1 MNYLFTKT
9 PLLFFVQNLWRDE
22 AFTYLMSQ
30 QSIGDILRTTAAD
43 FNPPLYYLFMHAWML
58 MFGSSEIA
66 MRTVSLLFY
75 VLTIYIMFEI
85 MAVVFQISFKRA
97 LIYFLLI
104 ILNPMLLTFAFE
116 ARMYMMA
123 AFFVTLSY
131 FALLTKRK
139 KLYIAAMTLALYTHY
154 FTVLIL
160 AAQIISSIVDSV
172 CRTRGLAHVTSTWKD
187 KAVFLIPLILFIP
200 WLLFLISY
208 HDLSIAEFWIAT
220 PKAQDIM
227 YLPFVLFT
235 GYQRVFGEY
244 YHDHAGYIS
253 FHTNLNIL
261 LWAIL
266 ILPFI
271 PGIFK
276 KQHIANPN
284 LPKNYVQL
292 TMWFLLP
299 PVFLY
304 IISLFAIPVYHPR
317 YFMFSVVGLLLYM
330 IFVLDSILLAQS
342 QALIPI
348 VAHFANISAQNELT
362 SVYTRS
368 ILKCEGYIK
377 YVSSIFRV
385 RRLFNIHTVL
395 SFIKKHLIM
404 LTAVLLLLFATLYYN
419 KLNLRYNAKRASST
433 MFQEIDQSMKND
445 DRVYLTHE
453 LDYFL
458 ARYYMKNNK
467 IYIFNMP
474 YEDIPFYIGKVLIPP
489 SAFASGIPL
498 YPVRVFI
505 VYYDQYVVRS
515 EM

>member
-1 MNYLFTKT
+1 MLNYLFTKT

-235 GYQRVFGEY
+235 GYQRVFGE
-244 YHDHAGYIS
+244 S
-253 FHTNLNIL
+253 Q
-261 LWAIL
+261 
-266 ILPFI
+266 PS
-271 PGIFK
+271 K
-276 KQHIANPN
+276 K
-284 LPKNYVQL
+284 LRTTNYV
-292 TMWFLLP
+292 
-299 PVFLY
+299 
-304 IISLFAIPVYHPR
+304 
-317 YFMFSVVGLLLYM
+317 
-330 IFVLDSILLAQS
+330 
-342 QALIPI
+342 
-348 VAHFANISAQNELT
+348 
-362 SVYTRS
+362 
-368 ILKCEGYIK
+368 
-377 YVSSIFRV
+377 VSSSSCFFIYHFSFCNTRVSSAIFY
-385 RRLFNIHTVL
+385 VL
-395 SFIKKHLIM
+395 CCWTTFVYDFRTGQYSSGAKSSAYTNRCSFCKY
-404 LTAVLLLLFATLYYN
+404 F
-419 KLNLRYNAKRASST
+419 ST
-433 MFQEIDQSMKND
+433 K
-445 DRVYLTHE
+445 
-453 LDYFL
+453 
-458 ARYYMKNNK
+458 
-467 IYIFNMP
+467 
-474 YEDIPFYIGKVLIPP
+474 
-489 SAFASGIPL
+489 
-498 YPVRVFI
+498 
-505 VYYDQYVVRS
+505 
-515 EM
+515 